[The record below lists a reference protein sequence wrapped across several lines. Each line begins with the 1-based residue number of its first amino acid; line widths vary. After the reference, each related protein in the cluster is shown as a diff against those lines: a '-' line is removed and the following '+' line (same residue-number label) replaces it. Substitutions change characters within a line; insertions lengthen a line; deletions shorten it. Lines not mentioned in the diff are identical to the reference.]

1 MDMKHSVMTWRKE
14 TRLSPV
20 PPPDGGPEGRGG
32 AAFDLWLRRGLH
44 QLFDDV
50 ANEPVPEEL
59 LRLIEG
65 DRALASKAEGSVNS
79 DLDAVPSAVDPLTD
93 QATDGSET
101 AGEKPAAQDVMGR
114 PVAVHRTGG
123 AEQ

>member
-32 AAFDLWLRRGLH
+32 SAFDLWLRRGLH

-50 ANEPVPEEL
+50 AKEPVPEEL
-59 LRLIEG
+59 LRLIED
-65 DRALASKAEGSVNS
+65 DRALKPNGASSAPDVGTIPPSAGASPDAVSTGASKKGAGAEA
-79 DLDAVPSAVDPLTD
+79 DRP
-93 QATDGSET
+93 AT
-101 AGEKPAAQDVMGR
+101 
-114 PVAVHRTGG
+114 VHRTRGTG
-123 AEQ
+123 Q

>member
-20 PPPDGGPEGRGG
+20 PPPDEEPEGRGG
-32 AAFDLWLRRGLH
+32 SAFDLWLRRGLH

-59 LRLIEG
+59 LRLIES
-65 DRALASKAEGSVNS
+65 DRTVANGTASDHPHEMVATPEE
-79 DLDAVPSAVDPLTD
+79 VPTEQPC
-93 QATDGSET
+93 
-101 AGEKPAAQDVMGR
+101 
-114 PVAVHRTGG
+114 GG
-123 AEQ
+123 APTTLDRPSGTEK